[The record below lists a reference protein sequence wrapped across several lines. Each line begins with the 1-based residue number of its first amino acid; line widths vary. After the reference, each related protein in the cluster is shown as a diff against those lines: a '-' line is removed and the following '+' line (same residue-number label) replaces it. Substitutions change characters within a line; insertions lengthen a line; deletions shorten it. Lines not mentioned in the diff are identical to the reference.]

1 MSPRLRSLAT
11 AGLLAIVAFGLYAIR
26 IGSATLSPA
35 ESELLHQATTAGIGA
50 DGYPL
55 FFRVSDDRWLQPVA
69 VYSTA
74 LMRLVASPETAGRLA
89 AAAVGALN
97 VALIFVLCRRLLA
110 SAPLA
115 VGAALLLMFTPAHF
129 VFARTGVDAIYP
141 LPFVL
146 AWLLAMAAYFD
157 GGDRRHA
164 AAGGLALGIGAF
176 SHPSA
181 PWTMG
186 FLLVVTLLAI
196 WRSGPRDAAKL
207 AVPAV
212 AFLAP
217 LVVAAAWFAANPSA
231 YPDTFGRWA
240 IHAAHLRSP
249 LDGVLAFVNWNTLG
263 TRLSLYWGFFDP
275 SWLFFDGPASP
286 ALPLR
291 GTSPFLFAT
300 AVALVAGVSQRRRG
314 GFTPVT
320 LLLVAGVAVAPL
332 AASTFGSPHAIAD
345 FLVLVPLVVLLAAY
359 GVAGWLARADVWSQ
373 TLAWG
378 VIAAL
383 VIDAARFVAS
393 A

>member
-1 MSPRLRSLAT
+1 MAL
-11 AGLLAIVAFGLYAIR
+11 GAFGCYAIS
-26 IGSATLSPA
+26 IGNSPLSPA
-35 ESELLHQATTAGIGA
+35 ENELSHQAAAIGDGA
-50 DGYPL
+50 TGYPL
-55 FFRVSDDRWLQPVA
+55 FFRLSDDRWLQPIA

-74 LMRLVASPETAGRLA
+74 LIGLVASPEAAGRLA
-89 AAAVGALN
+89 AAGVGALN
-97 VALIFVLCRRLLA
+97 VALMFVLCRRLLA

-115 VGAALLLMFTPAHF
+115 VGAALLLMITPAHF
-129 VFARTGVDAIYP
+129 VFARSGIDAIYP

-146 AWLLAMAAYFD
+146 AWLLAIAAYFD
-157 GGDRRHA
+157 GGDRRQA
-164 AAGGLALGIGAF
+164 AAGGLALGIGVF
-176 SHPSA
+176 THPSA

-186 FLLVVTLLAI
+186 TLLVVTLLAI
-196 WRSGPRDAAKL
+196 WLSGRRRAVIL
-207 AVPAV
+207 AVPAG

-217 LVVAAAWFAANPSA
+217 LLIAVAWFAANPSA

-263 TRLSLYWGFFDP
+263 TRLSLYWGSFDP

-291 GTSPFLFAT
+291 GAAPFLFAT
-300 AVALVAGVSQRRRG
+300 AFALVAGVSQRLRG

-320 LLLVAGVAVAPL
+320 LLVLAGVAVAPL
-332 AASTFGSPHAIAD
+332 AAATFGSPHAIGD
-345 FLVLVPLVVLLAAY
+345 FLVMVPLVVVLAAC
-359 GVAGWLARADVWSQ
+359 GVASWLARGDAFSR

-378 VIAAL
+378 VTAAC
-383 VIDAARFVAS
+383 VIDAAWFVAS